1 LKAVIQRVAHACV
14 TVDGAQTGYIGSGLL
29 VMLGVSKTDGCKQAQ
44 KIAKKVASL
53 RIFDDEQGKLNK
65 SVGEIG
71 GGVLVISNFTLYA
84 DCRKGRRPD
93 FSKAASFDT
102 AFKRYNDFISALMA
116 AGVENIQTGRF
127 GADMKVELLNDGP
140 VTVVIDSEEL
150 A

>member
-1 LKAVIQRVAHACV
+1 MKAVIQRVAHACV
-14 TVDGAQTGYIGSGLL
+14 TVDGAKTGFIGSGLL
-29 VMLGVSKTDGCKQAQ
+29 VMLGVSKNDKYEQAQ
-44 KIAKKVASL
+44 KLANKIASL

-93 FSKAASFDT
+93 FSKAASFEA
-102 AFKRYNDFISALMA
+102 AFIRYNDFISALMV
-116 AGVENIQTGRF
+116 AGVEDIQTGRF

-140 VTVVIDSEEL
+140 VTIVIDSEEL